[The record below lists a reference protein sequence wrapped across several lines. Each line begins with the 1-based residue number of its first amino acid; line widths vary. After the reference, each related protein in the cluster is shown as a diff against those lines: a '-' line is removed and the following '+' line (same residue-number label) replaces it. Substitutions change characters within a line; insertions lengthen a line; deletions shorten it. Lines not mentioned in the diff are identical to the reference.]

1 MDELAEAQRTLTGN
15 PKSQIQNP
23 KIQNPESK
31 IISLPVKLLLHQR
44 RLNPD
49 GKEKSRRSA
58 PPALQ
63 DHYWSL
69 KIVYWVFCEITEKF
83 KVLK

>member
-1 MDELAEAQRTLTGN
+1 MDEIAEAQRTLTGN
-15 PKSQIQNP
+15 PKSQIQNQ
-23 KIQNPESK
+23 KSKSKSK
-31 IISLPVKLLLHQR
+31 IISSPVKHLLHQR
-44 RLNPD
+44 RLNSD
-49 GKEKSRRSA
+49 RKEKSRRSA

-69 KIVYWVFCEITEKF
+69 EIVYWVFCEITEKF